1 MRFASDLCGVE
12 VLNFVMRRMTKIGI
26 RTRMRY
32 LLPKSGQPSNMQGKN
47 INGFTLVEL
56 LLVVAI
62 IGMLAAIA
70 VPSLSGSRDAA
81 ETAAAV
87 AHLRT
92 MHTNQAMFRV
102 TRGRYARLAELNN
115 FANGTL
121 GRAAN
126 PNIKRGDFTYMMFP
140 SPTDANLATGYTIH
154 AYRLREGRVIS
165 HYKMSDDGMIETIIR

>member
-1 MRFASDLCGVE
+1 
-12 VLNFVMRRMTKIGI
+12 
-26 RTRMRY
+26 
-32 LLPKSGQPSNMQGKN
+32 MQGKK

-62 IGMLAAIA
+62 IGMLSAIA

-81 ETAAAV
+81 ESAAAV

-102 TRGRYARLAELNN
+102 TRGRYARLGELNN
-115 FANGTL
+115 FAEGTL
-121 GRAAN
+121 GRAVN
-126 PNIKRGDFTYMMFP
+126 TTLKRGEFTYMIFP
-140 SPTDANLATGYTIH
+140 NPTDGSLVAGYTVH
-154 AYRLREGRVIS
+154 AYRLRAGRLIS